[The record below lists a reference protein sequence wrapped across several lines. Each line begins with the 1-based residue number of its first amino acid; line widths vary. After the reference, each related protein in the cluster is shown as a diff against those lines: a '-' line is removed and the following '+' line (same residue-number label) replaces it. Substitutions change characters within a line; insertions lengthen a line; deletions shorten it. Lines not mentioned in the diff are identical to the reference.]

1 MSGLLAAWLH
11 HRQMQLQHYQN
22 MEGSRAAVLPLC
34 RHFFVHKRMMKKI
47 IAALTL
53 IWVAQNSLA
62 AAPIWEVSDG
72 KQKFWVGASLGALK
86 KSAYPLPAEFDE
98 AFRLADTLYV
108 ERDIHA
114 VNQPDFG
121 VRAMQ
126 ASMYTDGRNLKSV
139 LSAPVWQELEKF
151 AQERRVPVFSLFMFK
166 PAFASFTLT
175 VVETK
180 RLEFTNGV
188 DAHYFYRARRMGKP
202 IVALETVDQQIQFLQ
217 VINDADADALIKTT
231 LDELKNLSAT
241 TQQATQ
247 SWRKGDMQAL
257 DEVKAKKL
265 RTQAPKLYNELVVK
279 RNQSW
284 LPAFAG
290 MLESE
295 AVELVLIDA
304 MHFTGPNNLLE
315 LFAEAGYTV
324 KSYRPSVASSS
335 ITRNT
340 PTGTATGATAAPAP

>member
-1 MSGLLAAWLH
+1 
-11 HRQMQLQHYQN
+11 
-22 MEGSRAAVLPLC
+22 
-34 RHFFVHKRMMKKI
+34 MMKKI
-47 IAALTL
+47 LAALTL
-53 IWVAQNSLA
+53 MFVAQACLA
-62 AAPIWEVSDG
+62 KAPIWEVSNG
-72 KQKFWVGASLGALK
+72 KQKFWLGASLGALK

-98 AFRLADTLYV
+98 AFRRADALYV

-175 VVETK
+175 MVETK

-188 DAHYFYRARRMGKP
+188 DAHYFYRARRAGKP
-202 IVALETVDQQIQFLQ
+202 VIPLETIDQQIEFLQ
-217 VINDADADALIKTT
+217 VVNDADADVLITTT
-231 LDELKNLSAT
+231 LEELKNLSAT

-247 SWRKGDMQAL
+247 SWRKGDMDKL
-257 DEVKAKKL
+257 DEVKGKKL
-265 RTQAPKLYNELVVK
+265 RTQAPALYSELVVK
-279 RNQSW
+279 RNKSW

-290 MLESE
+290 MLESD
-295 AVELVLIDA
+295 AVEMVLVDA
-304 MHFTGPNNLLE
+304 MHFTGPGNLLE
-315 LFAEAGYTV
+315 LFAAEGYTI
-324 KSYRPSVASSS
+324 KPYQQQAEDTLLSKL
-335 ITRNT
+335 T
-340 PTGTATGATAAPAP
+340 PQ